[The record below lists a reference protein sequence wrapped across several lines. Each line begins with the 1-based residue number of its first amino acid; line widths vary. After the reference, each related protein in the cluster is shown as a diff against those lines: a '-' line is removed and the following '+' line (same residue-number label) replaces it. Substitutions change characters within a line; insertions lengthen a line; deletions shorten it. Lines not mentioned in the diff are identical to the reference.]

1 MTVIIIIAVVGLLIY
16 LVTRKKSQQIFVDN
30 RQSSATNGQTNSAR
44 QKFQSKIS
52 NLPFPDRTD
61 AIVWH
66 INAIDRGITTGD
78 LEFTNLSY
86 AKLIESIRQQNINEN
101 GNFTDHLLVIRK
113 EYDEFRT
120 YYGLAYPEQF
130 LTSEERKKKKEQEF
144 EKIKEIPV
152 YLETGNYIEL
162 PKQILKNVDIVK
174 PLSEWYE
181 IGIKPQKEKYGS
193 WKAIKNKSDIL
204 DFTMPI

>member
-16 LVTRKKSQQIFVDN
+16 FGTRKKSQQTFVDN
-30 RQSSATNGQTNSAR
+30 RQGATTNNQTNSAR

-52 NLPFPDRTD
+52 SLPFPDRTD

-66 INAIDRGITTGD
+66 INAIDRGLTTGD
-78 LEFTNLSY
+78 FELTNLSY

-101 GNFTDHLLVIRK
+101 GNFTDHLQVIRK

-120 YYGLAYPEQF
+120 YYGLAYPQQF
-130 LTSEERKKKKEQEF
+130 LPSEERKKKKEQEF

-162 PKQILKNVDIVK
+162 PKQILKYVDIK
-174 PLSEWYE
+174 H
-181 IGIKPQKEKYGS
+181 KRQ
-193 WKAIKNKSDIL
+193 WKNTIASVI
-204 DFTMPI
+204 